1 MEIVG
6 TDIYA
11 PPEQFIGKPL
21 ISTDVWSLGM
31 TYFGLLT
38 GEKKE
43 DVQAI
48 FIENNLYNY
57 IGSKSLISLFG
68 ETEYLEMVRN
78 RFPWSKPALIVAGE
92 SIRLFNQ
99 IFTNWENRI
108 ELPIFIS
115 RLYELSTLLS

>member
-1 MEIVG
+1 
-6 TDIYA
+6 
-11 PPEQFIGKPL
+11 
-21 ISTDVWSLGM
+21 M